1 MNGTSPTVREG
12 SSSNDEPL
20 LTRGLGPR
28 NPLPIFMTPQAKPIA
43 NDRSGEYFE
52 RALRV
57 SPGGVHS
64 PVRAFKGVGGTPIFF
79 SSARG
84 GMMTSVDGR
93 EYIDFCQSFGPLM
106 LGHRDPEV
114 MAAVDEMIST
124 AWSFGACEPY
134 SLELAEWIT
143 SRLSWVE
150 MLRFV
155 SSGTEAVMSALRL
168 ARAATVRNKILKF
181 EGCYHGHSDS
191 LLVKAGSGLAGASAS
206 SSAGVSANVAGET
219 LVVPLDDEEAVHRVF
234 AKHGSE
240 IAAVILEPLP
250 ANYGLLIQRPQF
262 IHETVRLARDH
273 GSLVIFDEV
282 ISGFRVA
289 PGGMAEVLGI
299 RPDLVTY
306 GKVIGGGFP
315 VACYGG
321 RRDLMELLAPAGP
334 VYQAGT
340 LSANPVGMR
349 AGLATLQKIERVDA
363 YSQLEARTA
372 KFCDELNSEL
382 LRRNLPFQFT
392 RSASIFWLHSRTN
405 DAIRRI
411 DQIPAHHAKEF
422 ARVFHAAL
430 NRGVYLSPSGYEVNF
445 MSLAHSDELLDRA
458 REAILTAIGES
469 E

>member
-1 MNGTSPTVREG
+1 MASEQ
-12 SSSNDEPL
+12 
-20 LTRGLGPR
+20 
-28 NPLPIFMTPQAKPIA
+28 QALDSH
-43 NDRSGEYFE
+43 DRSREYFE

-79 SSARG
+79 RSAQG
-84 GMMTSVDGR
+84 GTMTSVDGR
-93 EYIDFCQSFGPLM
+93 DYIDFCQSFGPLM
-106 LGHRDPEV
+106 LGHRDPDIAE
-114 MAAVDEMIST
+114 AVQNAIET

-143 SRLSWVE
+143 TRLPWVE

-155 SSGTEAVMSALRL
+155 SSGTEAVMSALRV
-168 ARAATVRNKILKF
+168 ARAATGRNLILKF

-219 LVVPLDDEEAVHRVF
+219 LVAPLDDEEAVRKIF
-234 AKHGSE
+234 AEQGKD

-250 ANYGLLIQRPQF
+250 ANYGLLIQRRGF
-262 IHETVRLARDH
+262 IEETVRVARAN
-273 GSLVIFDEV
+273 GVLVIFDEV

-289 PGGMAEVLGI
+289 LGGMAEVLGMH
-299 RPDLVTY
+299 PDLVTY

-321 RRDLMELLAPAGP
+321 RKDLMELVAPSGP

-349 AGLATLQKIERVDA
+349 AGLATLQKIERANA
-363 YSQLEARTA
+363 YAVLEERTGS
-372 KFCDELNSEL
+372 FCDQLNGEMEK
-382 LRRNLPFQFT
+382 RGLPFQLT
-392 RSASIFWLHSRTN
+392 RTASIFWLHARTN
-405 DAIRRI
+405 DPIRRI
-411 DQIPAHHAKEF
+411 DQIPPEHSAAF
-422 ARVFHAAL
+422 ARVFHGAL
-430 NRGVYLSPSGYEVNF
+430 LHGVYLAPSGFEVSF
-445 MSLAHSDELLDRA
+445 MSLAHTDELLEKA
-458 REAILTAIGES
+458 RVAILKAAEL
-469 E
+469 